1 MSAVQPIPA
10 GYPRVSP
17 YLSVDGGAAAID
29 FYVQVL
35 GATESVRM
43 AGPEGKI
50 GHAELKIGDS
60 LIMLA
65 DASAEMGGQTPG
77 SLGGTPV
84 TLMVYV
90 EDVDA
95 VCEKAV
101 AAGATMERE
110 VDVQF
115 YGDRAGQ
122 FVDPFGHKWFI
133 ATHVED
139 VDPEEMQRRAA
150 KVMAG

>member
-10 GYPRVSP
+10 GYPRVTP

-77 SLGGTPV
+77 SLSGTPV

-90 EDVDA
+90 EDVDT

>member
-1 MSAVQPIPA
+1 
-10 GYPRVSP
+10 
-17 YLSVDGGAAAID
+17 VDGGAAAID
-29 FYVQVL
+29 FYVRVL

-65 DASAEMGGQTPG
+65 DAFAEMGGQTPG

-95 VCEKAV
+95 VCDKAV
-101 AAGATMERE
+101 AAGATMERD

>member
-10 GYPRVSP
+10 GYPRVTP
-17 YLSVDGGAAAID
+17 YLSVDGGAAAIN

-95 VCEKAV
+95 VCAKAV
-101 AAGATMERE
+101 AAGATMERD

>member
-1 MSAVQPIPA
+1 
-10 GYPRVSP
+10 
-17 YLSVDGGAAAID
+17 VDGGAAAID

-122 FVDPFGHKWFI
+122 FIDPFGHKWFI

-150 KVMAG
+150 KVMAA

>member
-10 GYPRVSP
+10 GYPRVTP

-90 EDVDA
+90 EDVDT

-101 AAGATMERE
+101 AAGATMERD

>member
-1 MSAVQPIPA
+1 
-10 GYPRVSP
+10 
-17 YLSVDGGAAAID
+17 
-29 FYVQVL
+29 
-35 GATESVRM
+35 M

-77 SLGGTPV
+77 SLSGTPV

-90 EDVDA
+90 EDVDT

-101 AAGATMERE
+101 AAGATMERD

>member
-10 GYPRVSP
+10 GYPQVTP
-17 YLSVDGGAAAID
+17 YLSMDGGAAAID

-90 EDVDA
+90 EDVDT

>member
-10 GYPRVSP
+10 GYPRVTP

-29 FYVQVL
+29 FYVRVL

-65 DASAEMGGQTPG
+65 DASAEMGGQTPR

-95 VCEKAV
+95 VCDKAV
-101 AAGATMERE
+101 AAGATMERD
-110 VDVQF
+110 VDVQL

>member
-10 GYPRVSP
+10 GYPRVTP

-77 SLGGTPV
+77 SLSGTPV

-90 EDVDA
+90 EDVDT

-101 AAGATMERE
+101 AAGATMERD

>member
-10 GYPRVSP
+10 GYPRVTP

-77 SLGGTPV
+77 SLSGTPV

-90 EDVDA
+90 EDVDT
-95 VCEKAV
+95 VCEKVV
-101 AAGATMERE
+101 AAGATMERD

-122 FVDPFGHKWFI
+122 FVDPFRHKWFI

>member
-10 GYPRVSP
+10 GYPRVTP

>member
-10 GYPRVSP
+10 GYPRVTP
-17 YLSVDGGAAAID
+17 YLYVDGGAAAID
-29 FYVQVL
+29 FYVGVL

-95 VCEKAV
+95 VCDKAV
-101 AAGATMERE
+101 AAGATMERD

-139 VDPEEMQRRAA
+139 VDTEEMQRRAA